1 MTPKFV
7 VEYQVNYQLNK
18 TMDAETKSGILK
30 LIKEISRLSSY
41 SDNGTE
47 YKENQEWRAFMKLY
61 RKNDKSGTFYAN
73 GKRGKYQNRYGYA
86 A

>member
-1 MTPKFV
+1 MC
-7 VEYQVNYQLNK
+7 EYYYTIEQ
-18 TMDAETKSGILK
+18 A
-30 LIKEISRLSSY
+30 Y

-73 GKRGKYQNRYGYA
+73 GKGEKYQNRYRYA